1 MKNLIKKFVVT
12 VAFFAIMMWA
22 YDAFA
27 WSSELDKRT
36 ELFWELRKLIFL
48 SYFFLIPLGFFA
60 ALFKRA
66 FWFWLFSLLSWGALF
81 TVTGLVVEFVTVD
94 EAFRVEDIEI
104 IILVLLV
111 FLPICLLPLLITLI
125 QYKRKK
131 IDKKLLKRRLLSWL
145 CCGVSLVVLVLLLM
159 GISRIISFLA

>member
-1 MKNLIKKFVVT
+1 MKNLIKSFVVT

-36 ELFWELRKLIFL
+36 ELFWELRRFIFL
-48 SYFFLIPLGFFA
+48 SYFFLILVSFLM
-60 ALFKRA
+60 ALLKKIS
-66 FWFWLFSLLSWGALF
+66 WFWLFSLLSWGSVFA
-81 TVTGLVVEFVTVD
+81 TAGLVTDYVIFDADVSIKDIQVITWMLVIFVP
-94 EAFRVEDIEI
+94 
-104 IILVLLV
+104 LS
-111 FLPICLLPLLITLI
+111 LLPLLITLF

-159 GISRIISFLA
+159 GIFRIISFLV